1 MRLRIQRWRYV
12 VDWKLQGSLI
22 LHGLTYGGMVLL
34 AVGLGIFLPLLWD
47 LSSVGLSGGFEE
59 QAIVMLYLHERFWPL
74 ASLCLVIVVLGA
86 IRYSHRVAGPMV
98 RYKRHLRLL
107 ANGKLP
113 PSLRTRRNDFMK
125 AEVSCLNEAVLGVS
139 ERVDAIRRAQIEL
152 DSKLG
157 ACVAASGG
165 MTGELTA
172 VVTACA
178 ELGRAVGT
186 FQQVPGGVEVE
197 PVAEPVAELV
207 LVGQAESV

>member
-1 MRLRIQRWRYV
+1 
-12 VDWKLQGSLI
+12 
-22 LHGLTYGGMVLL
+22 
-34 AVGLGIFLPLLWD
+34 
-47 LSSVGLSGGFEE
+47 
-59 QAIVMLYLHERFWPL
+59 LHERFWPL

-107 ANGKLP
+107 ANGKFP

-125 AEVSCLNEAVLGVS
+125 AEVSCLNQAVLGVS
-139 ERVDAIRRAQIEL
+139 DRVDAIRRAQIEL

-157 ACVAASGG
+157 ACVAASGD

-197 PVAEPVAELV
+197 SVAEPVAELV

>member
-34 AVGLGIFLPLLWD
+34 AVSLGIFLPLLWD
-47 LSSVGLSGGFEE
+47 LGSVGLSGNFEE

-74 ASLCLVIVVLGA
+74 AALCLVIVVLGSV
-86 IRYSHRVAGPMV
+86 RYSHRVAGPMV

-125 AEVSCLNEAVLGVS
+125 EEVSCLNQAVLGVS

-152 DSKLG
+152 DSKLV
-157 ACVAASGG
+157 ACVAASGD

-172 VVTACA
+172 VVTACG